1 MRFRKNLILTSA
13 VVAVSA
19 IACDGR
25 KLRVTPTPR
34 ATIEQI
40 DPLISWSSGPEI
52 FPPSWLAAPFHQAAR
67 PIDNSQKDRARA
79 IVRRALQKYPAALVA
94 RTIAKGR
101 VYIIGELKV
110 YRSLQFAGT
119 ASHKAVYL
127 VVRDKSQGY
136 TNKFIESTF
145 HQEYSTLL
153 MNRYLKHLDRKAWS
167 AINPKGFT
175 YLGPNSWDRV
185 RDKDGGARA
194 ITKTGGAKLLSTDT
208 ARLAQGFLVRY
219 STSSLENDVNGYAAA
234 LFANEPGFWA
244 NVEKYPAVRKKTDLA
259 IEFYHRI
266 DPAFTREYFRSLR
279 CRPAR

>member
-1 MRFRKNLILTSA
+1 MRLRQCLILA

-19 IACDGR
+19 IACNDQ
-25 KLRVTPTPR
+25 KLRVTTPTPR
-34 ATIEQI
+34 ATVEQI

-52 FPPSWLAAPFHQAAR
+52 FPPSWLKAPFYQAAR
-67 PIDNSQKDRARA
+67 PIDPSHKNRARA
-79 IVRRALQKYPAALVA
+79 VVRWALQKYPAALVA

-101 VYIIGELKV
+101 IYILGEMKV

-136 TNKFIESTF
+136 TDKFIESTF

-153 MNRYLKHLDRKAWS
+153 MNRYLKHLDRKAWG
-167 AINPKGFT
+167 AINPEGFA

-185 RDKDGGARA
+185 RGKDGGARA
-194 ITKTGGAKLLSTDT
+194 ITKTGGAKLLSTDA
-208 ARLAQGFLVRY
+208 ARLEQGFLVRY
-219 STSSLENDVNGYAAA
+219 SMSSLENDVNGYAAA
-234 LFANEPGFWA
+234 LFANDRSFWA
-244 NVEKYPAVRKKTDLA
+244 NVKKYPAVRKKADLA

-266 DPAFTREYFRSLR
+266 DPVFTREYFQGLPRR
-279 CRPAR
+279 RGR